1 MYEILEE
8 LNKTTGVNGSMIVGQ
23 DGIVIAADLHT
34 QLQDEAVG
42 ALAASIVSTVQKSMS
57 RLSNDALKQITVE
70 ASGGKLFLT
79 DVGIGVLAVTTDPKV
94 NVGLIRLEIKNA
106 AEKVKRA
113 QKSTPVAKNGEAN

>member
-8 LNKTTGVNGSMIVGQ
+8 LNKTAGVTGSMIVGQ
-23 DGIVIAADLHT
+23 DGIAIAADLDT

-42 ALAASIVSTVQKSMS
+42 AVAASIVSTVQKSMS
-57 RLSNDALKQITVE
+57 RLSDDALKQIMVE

-79 DVGIGVLAVTTDPKV
+79 DVGIGILAVTTEPQV

-106 AEKVKRA
+106 TEKVKLA
-113 QKSTPVAKNGEAN
+113 QKSTSGAQKL

>member
-8 LNKTTGVNGSMIVGQ
+8 LNKTAGVSGSMIVGQ
-23 DGIVIAADLHT
+23 DGIVIAADMDT
-34 QLQDEAVG
+34 KVQDEAVG

-70 ASGGKLFLT
+70 AGEGKLFLT
-79 DVGIGVLAVTTDPKV
+79 DVGVGILAVTTDSQV

-106 AEKVKRA
+106 AEKVRLA
-113 QKSTPVAKNGEAN
+113 QKSTQGAKK